1 MLVINEGNLNI
12 FGSGISVR
20 QVVERYE
27 STLIDL
33 PKDTIKSL
41 LRNGDLTRE
50 FMLRS
55 WIHAIPEDVEQMGI
69 DLMPRNELWA
79 ITKNPKLAR
88 LALKHRE
95 VVEAL
100 GSHTLGRAFD
110 HITLPEADEY
120 DVQLHEVIGNPTV
133 SVEVKRSLIQKAFQS
148 GELPIKEV
156 DALRKYVHADV
167 TIELVRQLEQI
178 NYPERLIDP
187 SLLERPA
194 MRRYNDLSSRLM
206 LVLCGCFDVELVERM
221 LETDLSQLSAVEY
234 CVWFKGPTTNTQ
246 TEELLHKFGDKPA
259 TVKYLAAKGH
269 FDDATLNEMIKRINK
284 YGDGSD
290 MVSLYENSHLTNGQ
304 QKTVHKQVSPCIP
317 LGSVR
322 RRLFDSYIVN
332 ATKAELDDF
341 CQTWYHDPAMMFM
354 ITSPRAF
361 KRAGLHCI
369 SRIDPDGVT
378 AFDIITKCSGE
389 EFTEHEAGILM
400 SQVLA
405 SHDDDL
411 VTRFILMVGIPTKI
425 KHDLVR
431 CIGDS
436 RRAA

>member
-12 FGSGISVR
+12 FSGGKSVR

-33 PKDTIKSL
+33 PKDTIKNL
-41 LRNGDLTRE
+41 LRSGDLTRE

-55 WIHAIPEDVEQMGI
+55 WVRANPEDVEQMGI

-156 DALRKYVHADV
+156 DALRKYVHADI

-234 CVWFKGPTTNTQ
+234 CVWFKGPTTCTQ
-246 TEELLHKFGDKPA
+246 TEELMHKFGGKPA

-269 FDDATLNEMIKRINK
+269 FDDAMLCEMVKLINK
-284 YGDGSD
+284 LGDGSD
-290 MVSLYENSHLTNGQ
+290 MVSLYENGHLTKGQ
-304 QKTVHKQVSPCIP
+304 QKSVHKQVSACVPI
-317 LGSVR
+317 GSVR

-332 ATKAELDDF
+332 ATKLELDDF
-341 CQTWYHDPAMMFM
+341 CQAWYRDPAMMFM

-389 EFTEHEAGILM
+389 EFTDHEAGVLM

-405 SHDDDL
+405 SNDDDL

-425 KHDLVR
+425 KHDLIR

-436 RRAA
+436 RSAA

>member
-1 MLVINEGNLNI
+1 MLVINESNLDI
-12 FGSGISVR
+12 FGEGITVR

-27 STLIDL
+27 TTVIDL

-50 FMLRS
+50 FMLKCWMHVNS
-55 WIHAIPEDVEQMGI
+55 EEVEQMGI
-69 DLMPRNELWA
+69 EFMPRNELWA

-100 GSHTLGRAFD
+100 GSHTLGHAFD

-120 DVQLHEVIGNPTV
+120 EVQLHEVIGNPTV
-133 SVEVKRSLIQKAFQS
+133 SVEVKRSLMQKAFQT
-148 GELPIKEV
+148 GELPVKDV
-156 DALRKYVHADV
+156 DALRKYVDADI

-187 SLLERPA
+187 SMLERPS

-206 LVLCGCFDVELVERM
+206 LSLCGCYDTELVKRM
-221 LETDLSQLSAVEY
+221 LETNLSQLSAVEY
-234 CVWFKGPTTNTQ
+234 CVWFKGPTTTTQ
-246 TEELLHKFGDKPA
+246 TEELLYTYGEKPTA
-259 TVKYLAAKGH
+259 IKYLAAKGH
-269 FDDATLNEMIKRINK
+269 FDDKTLTEVIKRINK
-284 YGDGSD
+284 YGDSSD
-290 MVSLYENSHLTNGQ
+290 MVSLYENGHLTNGQ
-304 QKTVHKQVSPCIP
+304 QKVVHKQVTPCIS

-322 RRLFDSYIVN
+322 RRLFDSYVIN
-332 ATKAELDDF
+332 ATKLELDDF
-341 CQTWYHDPAMMFM
+341 CQAWYHDPAMMFM
-354 ITSPRAF
+354 VTSPRAF

-378 AFDIITKCSGE
+378 AYDIITKCSDE

-405 SHDDDL
+405 AHDDDL
-411 VTRFILMVGIPTKI
+411 VTRFILMEGIPTKV

>member
-12 FGSGISVR
+12 FGKGISVR
-20 QVVERYE
+20 DVVERYE

-50 FMLRS
+50 LMLRC
-55 WIHAIPEDVEQMGI
+55 WIHANPEDVEQMGI
-69 DLMPRNELWA
+69 DLMPRSELWA

-133 SVEVKRSLIQKAFQS
+133 SVEVKRSLIQKGFQS
-148 GELPIKEV
+148 GELPVKDVE
-156 DALRKYVHADV
+156 ALRKYVHADITV
-167 TIELVRQLEQI
+167 ELVRQLEQI

-187 SLLERPA
+187 SMLERPA

-206 LVLCGCFDVELVERM
+206 LVLCGCYDIELVERM
-221 LETDLSQLSAVEY
+221 LSTDLSQLSAVEY
-234 CVWFKGPTTNTQ
+234 CVWFKGPTTKTQ
-246 TEELLHKFGDKPA
+246 TEELLEKYGTKPA
-259 TVKYLAAKGH
+259 AVKYLAAKGH
-269 FDDATLNEMIKRINK
+269 FDNDMLTDMVKRINK

-290 MVSLYENSHLTNGQ
+290 MVSLYENSHLSNSQ
-304 QKTVHKQVSPCIP
+304 QKVVHKQVSPCVP
-317 LGSVR
+317 LGSIR
-322 RRLFDSYIVN
+322 RRLFDAYIMN

-378 AFDIITKCSGE
+378 AHDIITKCSGE
-389 EFTEHEAGILM
+389 TFTDHEAGILM

-405 SHDDDL
+405 SQDVDL
-411 VTRFILMVGIPTKI
+411 ITRFILMEGIPTKI
-425 KHDLVR
+425 KYDLAR
-431 CIGDS
+431 CFGDS
-436 RRAA
+436 RHAA

>member
-1 MLVINEGNLNI
+1 MLVINESNLDI
-12 FGSGISVR
+12 FGEGITVK
-20 QVVERYE
+20 QIVERYE
-27 STLIDL
+27 TTVIDL
-33 PKDTIKSL
+33 PKDTIKGL
-41 LRNGDLTRE
+41 LRKGDLTRE
-50 FMLRS
+50 FMLKC
-55 WIHAIPEDVEQMGI
+55 WIHASPDEVEQMGI
-69 DLMPRNELWA
+69 EFMPRNELWA

-100 GSHTLGRAFD
+100 GSHTLGHAFD
-110 HITLPEADEY
+110 HITLPEVEEY

-133 SVEVKRSLIQKAFQS
+133 SVEVKRSLTQKAFQS
-148 GELPIKEV
+148 GELPIKDV
-156 DALRKYVHADV
+156 DALRKYVNADI

-187 SLLERPA
+187 SMLERPS

-206 LVLCGCFDVELVERM
+206 LSLCGCYDSELVKRM
-221 LETDLSQLSAVEY
+221 LETNLSQLSAVEY
-234 CVWFKGPTTNTQ
+234 CVWFKGPTTKTQ
-246 TEELLHKFGDKPA
+246 TEEILESYGDKPTA
-259 TVKYLAAKGH
+259 IKYLSAKGH
-269 FDDATLNEMIKRINK
+269 FDDKTLTDIIKRINK
-284 YGDGSD
+284 YGDSSD
-290 MVSLYENSHLTNGQ
+290 MVSLYENGHLTNGQ
-304 QKTVHKQVSPCIP
+304 QKTVHKQVTPCIS

-322 RRLFDSYIVN
+322 RRLFDSYVIN
-332 ATKAELDDF
+332 ATKLELDDF
-341 CQTWYHDPAMMFM
+341 CQAWYHDPAMMFM
-354 ITSPRAF
+354 VTSPRAF

-378 AFDIITKCSGE
+378 AYDIITKCSSE

-405 SHDDDL
+405 THDDDL
-411 VTRFILMVGIPTKI
+411 VTRFILMVGVPTKV
-425 KHDLVR
+425 KHDLIR